1 MKQLNNDSFIYFLN
15 AANKHTGINEA
26 NIEKDFYICRI
37 LSELEKDEEIEYAI
51 FRGGTSLSKCWK
63 VVDRFSEDIDFS
75 IAYPV
80 SISKRRQFKYKIKE
94 ICDFLDL
101 KIINYEKL
109 RSRTAMNR
117 YEIVYPSLF
126 NNDNAIIYL
135 EMSFFSIS
143 LFITQRY
150 IQSYIGE
157 QMQSQNIDTAEY
169 GLEPFKVKTQTLQKT
184 FADKVFA
191 LCDYALT
198 GRIRKG
204 SRHIYD
210 LYKLYPLVKDDP
222 ELKNIIDITRYD
234 RMKRER
240 RPSSY
245 ADSDVNQ
252 ILKEITDTGC
262 FAEDYNMT
270 TYGLLNEKVGYDSAI
285 NTIKQIS
292 EKGLFTYDPDFD
304 PIDYLIKTGYIDRKD
319 GKQMKLYREYYEK
332 PFYIEDPK
340 TPKTLIK

>member
-1 MKQLNNDSFIYFLN
+1 
-15 AANKHTGINEA
+15 
-26 NIEKDFYICRI
+26 
-37 LSELEKDEEIEYAI
+37 
-51 FRGGTSLSKCWK
+51 
-63 VVDRFSEDIDFS
+63 
-75 IAYPV
+75 
-80 SISKRRQFKYKIKE
+80 
-94 ICDFLDL
+94 
-101 KIINYEKL
+101 
-109 RSRTAMNR
+109 MNR

-262 FAEDYNMT
+262 FAED
-270 TYGLLNEKVGYDSAI
+270 
-285 NTIKQIS
+285 
-292 EKGLFTYDPDFD
+292 
-304 PIDYLIKTGYIDRKD
+304 
-319 GKQMKLYREYYEK
+319 
-332 PFYIEDPK
+332 
-340 TPKTLIK
+340 